1 MLQVSEKARTVL
13 EWVRAHEKLPETFG
27 VRISIEADSQGNQ
40 SISLSWAREPQ
51 EEDQVIRQL
60 GTEIYVAPDVAEQLS
75 ESIIDLEE
83 TPQGP
88 DLVIRP
94 QPRSQPEGE
103 TG

>member
-1 MLQVSEKARTVL
+1 MLQISEKARTVL

-27 VRISIEADSQGNQ
+27 VRISIEADGGGNR
-40 SISLSWAREPQ
+40 SISLSWAREP
-51 EEDQVIRQL
+51 EEDDQVIRQL

-94 QPRSQPEGE
+94 QVREE